1 MYTGAVI
8 EVIITSPLQKPVS
21 PVSTALL
28 ASVSGQ
34 IHRIPG
40 IKLSNFKYELGW
52 QNIIIFIIYYLL
64 SISFTFINFSY
75 YILAIALIKT
85 CIFRTQSKYLDITL
99 YVKNIYDIFIEI
111 LHTIKFNCEINSS
124 KSKGRAA
131 TKSRK
136 NHVFMQFIVISFEF
150 VTTSPLWLTNVVLK
164 FSTISEKKMI
174 ILGHIQIQIFSLN

>member
-1 MYTGAVI
+1 MLSNQPIPYDFFVGIPISHLLTVGSTPVQHSVLNVKAVVALVGAFSVITNLRICFGWNFLKHQCLSASAHLTLSRTLFMYTGAVI

-40 IKLSNFKYELGW
+40 IKLRYLKYELGL
-52 QNIIIFIIYYLL
+52 QNITIFVIYYLL

-85 CIFRTQSKYLDITL
+85 CMFRTQSM
-99 YVKNIYDIFIEI
+99 YVMQI
-111 LHTIKFNCEINSS
+111 LHY
-124 KSKGRAA
+124 
-131 TKSRK
+131 
-136 NHVFMQFIVISFEF
+136 M
-150 VTTSPLWLTNVVLK
+150 
-164 FSTISEKKMI
+164 
-174 ILGHIQIQIFSLN
+174 